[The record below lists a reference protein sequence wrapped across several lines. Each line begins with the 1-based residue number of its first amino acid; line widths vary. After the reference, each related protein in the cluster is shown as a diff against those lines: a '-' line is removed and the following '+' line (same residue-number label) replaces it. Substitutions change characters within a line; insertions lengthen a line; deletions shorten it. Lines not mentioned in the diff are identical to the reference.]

1 VRSRARFAIAIL
13 LAAGLGSWLAW
24 TSLGGS
30 LETYAS
36 PAGLRAGD
44 GGTYR
49 LNGLVA
55 PPAPADAAARAQSAE
70 GLRFTLRDKKLPART
85 VAVLYRGTVPDTFRA
100 GREVVVTGHYQ
111 DGVFVAKRN
120 ALTTLCPSKFKA
132 KTTPKQAPP
141 TGNGAGRDMSLWLL

>member
-30 LETYAS
+30 LETYTS
-36 PAGLRAGD
+36 PGGLQRTD
-44 GGTYR
+44 GSTYR

-55 PPAPADAAARAQSAE
+55 QGAPTDAAERAQSAE
-70 GLRFTLRDKKLPART
+70 GLRFDLLDKKNHARR
-85 VAVLYRGTVPDTFRA
+85 VSVLYRGTVPDTFRD
-100 GREVVVTGHYQ
+100 GREVVVTGKLQ

-120 ALTTLCPSKFKA
+120 ALTTLCPSKFRA
-132 KTTPKQAPP
+132 KPTPQGAPP
-141 TGNGAGRDMSLWLL
+141 TGQGAAGT

>member
-1 VRSRARFAIAIL
+1 MRSRARFAIAIL

-30 LETYAS
+30 LETYTS

-55 PPAPADAAARAQSAE
+55 PGSPKDAAARAQSAQ
-70 GLRFTLRDKKLPART
+70 GLRFMLRDKKAPAKT
-85 VAVLYRGTVPDTFRA
+85 VTVLYRGTVPDTFRD
-100 GREVVVTGHYQ
+100 GREVVVTGHYE

-132 KTTPKQAPP
+132 KTTTQGTPP
-141 TGNGAGRDMSLWLL
+141 TGQAAGT

>member
-30 LETYAS
+30 LETYTS
-36 PAGLRAGD
+36 PATLGRAD
-44 GGTYR
+44 GATYR

-55 PPAPADAAARAQSAE
+55 TGAPADAAERAQSAE
-70 GLRFTLRDKKLPART
+70 GLRFVLLDKTDHARR
-85 VAVLYRGTVPDTFRA
+85 VAVLYRGTVPDTFRE
-100 GREVVVTGHYQ
+100 GREVVVTGKLQ

-120 ALTTLCPSKFKA
+120 ALTTLCPSKFRA
-132 KTTPKQAPP
+132 KTVPQQQPAP
-141 TGNGAGRDMSLWLL
+141 TGNGAAGT